1 MSVVVYYARLS
12 SEQLE
17 RLANSPE
24 SARSLILAGGSESHP
39 DFPGLGRLYL
49 DRAYEPIAWLLSPRA
64 RAEADHMRRLVENP
78 SDPPEAARGRVA
90 AIDAM
95 PMDPAYE
102 ALHGSRSYVD
112 DRFAIG
118 LGSPAVFPVAKV
130 RALSAALDQ
139 ISCADLERGFDR
151 EEIVRVGMTYCDDDD
166 IMDEYILPEFKRLQA
181 FYRAAAANN
190 QVVMVVFS

>member
-1 MSVVVYYARLS
+1 M
-12 SEQLE
+12 
-17 RLANSPE
+17 
-24 SARSLILAGGSESHP
+24 
-39 DFPGLGRLYL
+39 
-49 DRAYEPIAWLLSPRA
+49 LSPLA
-64 RAEADHMRRLVENP
+64 RAEADHMRRLGENP
-78 SDPPEAARGRVA
+78 NEPREAARGRVA

-95 PMDPAYE
+95 PIDPAYE

-139 ISCADLERGFDR
+139 ISRADLERGLDR
-151 EEIVRVGMTYCDDDD
+151 EEMIRVGMNYADEDD
-166 IMDEYILPEFKRLQA
+166 IMDEYILPEFKRLQV

-190 QVVMVVFS
+190 QVVMVVFT

>member
-12 SEQLE
+12 PEQLE

-24 SARSLILAGGSESHP
+24 RARSLILAGGSESHP
-39 DFPGLGRLYL
+39 DFPDLGRLYL
-49 DRAYEPIAWLLSPRA
+49 DRAYEPVAWLLSPLA
-64 RAEADHMRRLVENP
+64 RAEADHMRRLGENP
-78 SDPPEAARGRVA
+78 NEPREAARGRVA

-95 PMDPAYE
+95 PIDPAYE

-130 RALSAALDQ
+130 RALSAALDE
-139 ISCADLERGFDR
+139 IWRADLERGFDR
-151 EEIVRVGMTYCDDDD
+151 EEMIRDGMRYCDEDD
-166 IMDEYILPEFKRLQA
+166 IMDEYILPEFKRLQV

-190 QVVMVVFS
+190 QVVMVVFT